1 MMRRA
6 ILKQLQ
12 ERQQKLFEERRPGN
26 RLQARRYIQ
35 VIEAQD
41 EVRRQSRTQNKK
53 KRTTR

>member
-1 MMRRA
+1 MRRE

-26 RLQARRYIQ
+26 RLQARRYVQ
-35 VIEAQD
+35 NIEAQD
-41 EVRRQSRTQNKK
+41 DVRRQSRTQPKR